1 MKAATIVQAHARRI
15 LATKKVKKMGSA
27 KSGGMGLGHFANLD
41 SQKKQKLKRDNDAE
55 QAMGK
60 KLGVILIRETESAQL
75 RAALATLDAAP
86 SVGKAKSQKV
96 SYEYIFRKTTQL
108 NVLLKVEFYR
118 TNLKNPVKSLT
129 F

>member
-15 LATKKVKKMGSA
+15 LATKKVKKMG
-27 KSGGMGLGHFANLD
+27 SGGMGLGHFANLD

-86 SVGKAKSQKV
+86 SVGNAKRQAAKVAGIVSPTGAAEPGKAAVEKPVDEASQKG
-96 SYEYIFRKTTQL
+96 K
-108 NVLLKVEFYR
+108 
-118 TNLKNPVKSLT
+118 KSEKLA
-129 F
+129 